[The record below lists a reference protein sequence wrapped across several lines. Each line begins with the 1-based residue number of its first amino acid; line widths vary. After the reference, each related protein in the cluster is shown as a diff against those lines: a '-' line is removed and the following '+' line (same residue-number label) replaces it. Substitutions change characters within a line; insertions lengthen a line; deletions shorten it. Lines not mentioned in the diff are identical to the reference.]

1 MTDTEFLER
10 IKSLYEKDGGMIVRL
25 AEKGG
30 KVRTWILK
38 NQEELKEEKT
48 EMIPEKWKERIR
60 KLYQKASLS
69 GTAMDWDED
78 GGFLFLENAEKEDRI
93 VICGAGYVGH
103 ALAKLSVFAGIR
115 TIVLEDREY
124 FAELAKKSGAHE
136 VICLPFDE
144 AVRSL
149 NDEKNTAYVV
159 MTRGHAYDQ
168 KCLMEIAK
176 KESYYTGM
184 MGSRT
189 RAAMMREELEKAGID
204 REWTKKLHA
213 PIGLKI
219 GAQTPE
225 EIAVSVMAE
234 ILQERSKA
242 GCSMKTGYEV
252 FRHALENMQEGERFV
267 LSTILE
273 RRGSAPRKEGTHFI
287 VSESGN
293 CFGTIGGGKLE
304 ADIVRAS
311 QEMMKQGE
319 DWRIEES
326 DLNNRDA
333 ADEGLVCGGHVKV
346 LMETGKNR

>member
-1 MTDTEFLER
+1 MPKR
-10 IKSLYEKDGGMIVRL
+10 ILLYRDDGKQNEGRHD
-25 AEKGG
+25 AG
-30 KVRTWILK
+30 RT
-38 NQEELKEEKT
+38 
-48 EMIPEKWKERIR
+48 
-60 KLYQKASLS
+60 
-69 GTAMDWDED
+69 G
-78 GGFLFLENAEKEDRI
+78 
-93 VICGAGYVGH
+93 
-103 ALAKLSVFAGIR
+103 
-115 TIVLEDREY
+115 
-124 FAELAKKSGAHE
+124 
-136 VICLPFDE
+136 
-144 AVRSL
+144 
-149 NDEKNTAYVV
+149 
-159 MTRGHAYDQ
+159 
-168 KCLMEIAK
+168 
-176 KESYYTGM
+176 
-184 MGSRT
+184 
-189 RAAMMREELEKAGID
+189 KAGID
-204 REWTKKLHA
+204 REWTKRLHA

-252 FRHALENMQEGERFV
+252 FRHALENIQEGERFV

-346 LMETGKNR
+346 LMETGKTDRKKNEDCAGMAQSSLVSALPYLIFFKCERSVGHG